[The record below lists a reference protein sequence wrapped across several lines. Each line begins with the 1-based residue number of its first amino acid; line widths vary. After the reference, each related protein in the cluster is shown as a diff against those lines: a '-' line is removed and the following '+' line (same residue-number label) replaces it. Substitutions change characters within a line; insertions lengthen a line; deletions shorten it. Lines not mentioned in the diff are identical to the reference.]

1 VRELLEDLMDA
12 AARRASYADARFVH
26 TRVER
31 LGTRNGAVDRVDAS
45 EEEGIGVRVRV
56 GGSWGFAS
64 CAGTG
69 KADAEAALERAL
81 AVAAAQAPGGAA
93 AGAPRLGTPGEG
105 ARERTPLAP
114 EPPARGEYASPVERD
129 PFGVPLEDKLAVL
142 VAADAGLRT
151 EPGVAL
157 TLARF
162 EALRVD
168 KLFAS
173 TEGALCRQV
182 LTECGGG
189 LTAVAGDGDD
199 SQTRSFPASH
209 GGHVSQAGY
218 EHFLSLDLAGAA
230 PRVSAEAVALLRA
243 PACPP
248 GRRTLILAGEQ
259 LGLQVHESIG
269 HAVELDRV
277 LGREASYAGTSFVP
291 ADGIGSLRLGSPSV
305 NVTADAGSP
314 GGLGSFRWDDE
325 GVEGRAVPI
334 VRSGTLAGFLS
345 SRETAAEIGLDRSG
359 GCMRAD
365 GHARQPIVRMTN
377 VNLDPGEA
385 GTLEELIASTDDG
398 LLIDTN
404 RSWSI
409 DNRRLHFQFEG
420 EAAWEISG
428 GKRGR
433 LLRNPSYAG
442 VTPAFWASCDAVCSP
457 SEWQLVSLLDCGK
470 GEPGQV
476 MRVSHGCAPA
486 RFHDVEVGVV

>member
-1 VRELLEDLMDA
+1 VRELLSDLMDA
-12 AARRASYADARFVH
+12 AARRAEYADARVVH

-31 LGTRNGAVDRVDAS
+31 LSTRNGAVDQLDS
-45 EEEGIGVRVRV
+45 IEEEGIGVRVRA
-56 GGSWGFAS
+56 GGSWGFA
-64 CAGTG
+64 ATGGTG
-69 KADAEAALERAL
+69 KADAEAALDRAL
-81 AVAAAQAPGGAA
+81 AVAAAQPPASGA
-93 AGAPRLGTPGEG
+93 
-105 ARERTPLAP
+105 PLAP
-114 EPPARGEYASPVERD
+114 EPPARGDYESPAGRD
-129 PFGVPLEDKLAVL
+129 PFAVPLEEKLAVL

-151 EPGVAL
+151 EPGVVL
-157 TLARF
+157 TQARF

-173 TEGALCRQV
+173 TEGALCHQR

-189 LTAVAGDGDD
+189 LAAVAVNGDE
-199 SQTRSFPASH
+199 SQSRSFPASH
-209 GGHVSQAGY
+209 GGHVEQAGY
-218 EHFLSLDLAGAA
+218 EHFLSLDLAGEA

-248 GRRTLILAGEQ
+248 GRRTLVLAGEQ
-259 LGLQVHESIG
+259 LGLQVHESVG

-291 ADGIGSLRLGSPSV
+291 ADGIGSLRLGSPHVS
-305 NVTADAGSP
+305 VTADAGSP

-334 VRSGTLAGFLS
+334 VRSGVLAGFLT
-345 SRETAAEIGLDRSG
+345 SRETAAEIGLERSG
-359 GCMRAD
+359 GCMRAE

-377 VNLDPGEA
+377 VNLEPGDA
-385 GTLEELIASTDDG
+385 GTLEELIAATDDG

-420 EAAWEISG
+420 EAAWEIEG
-428 GKRGR
+428 GERGR

-442 VTPAFWASCDAVCSP
+442 MTPQFWASCDAVCSP
-457 SEWQLVSLLDCGK
+457 SEWHLVSLLDCGK

-486 RFHDVEVGVV
+486 RFRDVEVGVA